1 MAIQDR
7 VFTLDEAN
15 ALIPRLSYLMSRL
28 QPALAVLRAAAEQ
41 IAAKVPAGTS
51 IELSIE
57 QDAEVREH
65 AVVVRDLLVE
75 LQSYGVQMKGLELG
89 LIDFPADIDGKRVLL
104 CWQYGEDEVSYYHA
118 PDEGFAGRK
127 PLDPR
132 GASRRVLQ

>member
-1 MAIQDR
+1 MQDK

-28 QPALAVLRAAAEQ
+28 QPALAELRAAAEQ
-41 IAAKVPAGTS
+41 IAEKVPAGTS
-51 IELSIE
+51 IEQSIE

-75 LQSYGVQMKGLELG
+75 LQSYGVQIKGLELG

-104 CWQYGEDEVSYYHA
+104 CWQYGEDEVSYFHST
-118 PDEGFAGRK
+118 DEGFAGRK

-132 GASRRVLQ
+132 AASSRVLQ